1 MGRNRFELPLGVEIG
16 AVVVLFAAAL
26 GTLWYTSSRVVER
39 EERRARANDRLK
51 EASDQLEAGGKDALG
66 GIRQFPDYFMETGD
80 WSALEGRLSGEA
92 ARIQARYPEV
102 EGGYYVPSRREQ
114 PYLPALP
121 NEPRQSDPQEG
132 PRRSGSAPAPAP
144 RSLYDYVDT
153 QVDAAYRKR
162 NVLSVVEDVPPYT
175 IAIRTAPVRVGGRV
189 VAATWTMTRLV
200 DPIYLDQSAR
210 GYRLFAGLAVAGIAL
225 SLVLTVR
232 LARTVR
238 RQAAERERLRTEL
251 RRNERLAALGKL
263 LAGVAHEVRNPLA
276 GIRGITQ
283 LWRRGLG
290 MGEEAFDHLINEVDR
305 LEGIVSRLLQFS
317 RADAQ
322 DLTPGDLN
330 TVAAEAARLAED
342 RAREQ
347 DIRLEVDL
355 EPGLP
360 PVEMAPPALVQ
371 VLRNL
376 TSNALQ
382 VMPRGGVLRLA
393 TRLDPASG
401 VVTASVADDGPGL
414 SAEVMKHLFEP
425 FFTTKAEGTGLG
437 LAIAREIALA
447 HRGELRAENR
457 PGGGAVFSLRIP
469 VAEVHASGGERSH
482 EHGPGATRRDDPGGR
497 GRPGDPVQPRLLV
510 EGRWLSRDRGR
521 GRRRGPRPD
530 RTRAPRRRPP
540 GPEDARPRRPRRP
553 RGAGPGPGRIA
564 RHRHHGLRRLGRPHR
579 GDAPRGLRLPDQALR
594 SRRGAT
600 DP

>member
-1 MGRNRFELPLGVEIG
+1 MGRYRFEVPLVVQIG

-26 GTLWYTSSRVVER
+26 GTLWYTSSKVVER
-39 EERRARANDRLK
+39 EDRRARANDRLK
-51 EASDQLEAGGKDALG
+51 EASDQLEARGKDALASV
-66 GIRQFPDYFMETGD
+66 RQFPDLMEPGD
-80 WSALEGRLSGEA
+80 WSALDRELSDEVGRICG
-92 ARIQARYPEV
+92 RYPGV

-114 PYLPALP
+114 PFLPALP
-121 NEPRQSDPQEG
+121 NESRKIDAPEGARLSVPPPSPPLPQ
-132 PRRSGSAPAPAP
+132 RN
-144 RSLYDYVDT
+144 LYDYVDT

-162 NVLSVVEDVPPYT
+162 NELSVVEDIPPYT
-175 IAIRTAPVRVGGRV
+175 IAIRTAPVRVNGRV

-210 GYRLFAGLAVAGIAL
+210 GYRWFAGLALAGIAL

-251 RRNERLAALGKL
+251 RRSERLAALGKL

-290 MGEEAFDHLINEVDR
+290 LGDEGFDHLIDEVDR
-305 LEGIVSRLLQFS
+305 LESIVSRLLQFS

-330 TVAAEAARLAED
+330 AVAAEAARLAED

-347 DIRLEVDL
+347 EIRVELDL
-355 EPGLP
+355 EPDLP

-376 TSNALQ
+376 TTNALQ
-382 VMPRGGVLRLA
+382 VMPRGGVLRLQ
-393 TRLDPASG
+393 TRLDPARGAVS
-401 VVTASVADDGPGL
+401 ASVADDGPGL
-414 SAEVMKHLFEP
+414 SAEVLTHLFEP

-447 HRGELRAENR
+447 HRGDLRAENS
-457 PGGGAVFSLRIP
+457 PGGGAVFTLTLP
-469 VAEVHASGGERSH
+469 VAKVPAAGGER
-482 EHGPGATRRDDPGGR
+482 P
-497 GRPGDPVQPRLLV
+497 
-510 EGRWLSRDRGR
+510 
-521 GRRRGPRPD
+521 
-530 RTRAPRRRPP
+530 
-540 GPEDARPRRPRRP
+540 
-553 RGAGPGPGRIA
+553 
-564 RHRHHGLRRLGRPHR
+564 
-579 GDAPRGLRLPDQALR
+579 
-594 SRRGAT
+594 
-600 DP
+600 